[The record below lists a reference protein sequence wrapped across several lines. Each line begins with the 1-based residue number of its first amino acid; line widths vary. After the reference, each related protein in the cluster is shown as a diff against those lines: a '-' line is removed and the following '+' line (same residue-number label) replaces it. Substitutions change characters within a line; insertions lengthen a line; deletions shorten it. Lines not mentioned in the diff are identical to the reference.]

1 MLIFILLQVS
11 ITNFPADNPIS
22 ITVPDFPTNP
32 ERGSHSISFDRVVY
46 IEQSDFKEI
55 PEKGYRRLSPTQTVG
70 LRHAGQVIKV
80 TEVKKDAS
88 GKVVEIICT
97 CESVD
102 KTEKPKAF
110 IQFVSNPLE
119 IEVRLYESLFFHK
132 NPEDPNEVPGGFL
145 SDCNMDSLTV
155 LKSFVDQSLKV
166 AKVYDKFQ
174 FERIG
179 FFSVDP
185 DTKDQKFVFNRTVTL
200 KEDAGKA

>member
-1 MLIFILLQVS
+1 M
-11 ITNFPADNPIS
+11 
-22 ITVPDFPTNP
+22 
-32 ERGSHSISFDRVVY
+32 
-46 IEQSDFKEI
+46 
-55 PEKGYRRLSPTQTVG
+55 G
-70 LRHAGQVIKV
+70 LRHAGQVLKV
-80 TEVKKDAS
+80 TEVKKDAN
-88 GKVVEIICT
+88 GKILELICT
-97 CESVD
+97 CESVE

-119 IEVRLYESLFFHK
+119 IEVRLYESLFIHK
-132 NPEDPNEVPGGFL
+132 NPEDPSEVPGGFL

-155 LKSFVDQSLKV
+155 LKAFVDQSLKA